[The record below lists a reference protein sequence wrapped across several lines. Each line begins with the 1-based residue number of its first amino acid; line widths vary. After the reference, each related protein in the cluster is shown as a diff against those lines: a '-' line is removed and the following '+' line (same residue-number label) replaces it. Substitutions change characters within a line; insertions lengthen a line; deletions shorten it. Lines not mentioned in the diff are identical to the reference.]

1 MHYALVTEHSR
12 KARAARSI
20 YEFMRSKSGAETIIC
35 DMLLDWAA
43 MSGYRV
49 PTSERSRVISLRFHD
64 EHLSPYFKTD
74 MNLFHL
80 LMIDE
85 EADISIFK
93 TELGILF
100 TFEGVPDNPLRA
112 GQSGHDMR

>member
-12 KARAARSI
+12 KSRAAKNVFD
-20 YEFMRSKSGAETIIC
+20 FMRTKSEIQQTTIDAI
-35 DMLLDWAA
+35 DEGPAL
-43 MSGYRV
+43 SGFHVPVVDRARV
-49 PTSERSRVISLRFHD
+49 VSLRFHD
-64 EHLSPYFKTD
+64 EHLSPYFKTN

-85 EADISIFK
+85 ETDVSVFK
-93 TELGILF
+93 TEDGVLF
-100 TFEGVPDNPLRA
+100 VFEGIPENPLRA

>member
-1 MHYALVTEHSR
+1 MHYALVTDHSR
-12 KARAARSI
+12 KARAARAV
-20 YEFMRSKSGAETIIC
+20 YEFMRTKGEAQPTIS
-35 DMLLDWAA
+35 DMLLEGP
-43 MSGYRV
+43 SLPGYRV
-49 PTSERSRVISLRFHD
+49 PTKERFRVLSLRFHD

-80 LMIDE
+80 LMMNE

-93 TELGILF
+93 TSDGILF
-100 TFEGVPDNPLRA
+100 TFDNIPDNPFHF